1 METTVKHSAI
11 EPLPATLLE
20 ALGKYD
26 TPTICNAMEI
36 VAPERRL
43 IGYTTKPLV
52 CPFPDL
58 PPMVGYART
67 ATIRATSASSL
78 PPPEQRAQRTAYYE
92 YCGTGHGPRISVI
105 QDLDGANI
113 GFGAFWGEVQSSL
126 HKALGCLGVVTD
138 GSIRDIP
145 QWAPEFQA
153 LAGSIGPSHAY
164 VHLAGFGEDVCVA
177 GMTVRSGE
185 LIHADRHGA
194 VVIPFDIA
202 PKLVDAAKLCERR
215 EEPILG
221 IARSSSFSLEKLKDA
236 LSRSAEIH

>member
-1 METTVKHSAI
+1 MKHSAVD
-11 EPLPATLLE
+11 PLPASLLE
-20 ALGKYD
+20 ALAKID

-43 IGYTTKPLV
+43 IGYITKPLV

-78 PPPEQRAQRTAYYE
+78 SAADARAQRAAYYE
-92 YCGTGHGPRISVI
+92 YCGTGNGPRISVI
-105 QDLDGANI
+105 QDLDGTNI
-113 GFGAFWGEVQSSL
+113 GFGAFWGEVQSSV

-145 QWAPEFQA
+145 QWAPKFQA
-153 LAGSIGPSHAY
+153 LAGSIGPSHAH

-194 VVIPFDIA
+194 VVVPFDIA
-202 PKLVDAAKLCERR
+202 AKLLDAAKLCERR
-215 EEPILG
+215 EEPILS
-221 IARSSSFSLEKLKDA
+221 IARSQSFSLEKLKDA
-236 LSRSAEIH
+236 LSRAAEIH